1 MPERLAILGTGL
13 IGGSL
18 ALAFKERTNLEV
30 IGFDRNAETLLL
42 AERIG
47 AIDQGTTDLRE
58 AVQEADWIV
67 LALPVRSILDM
78 MERLAELPLKK
89 ECVVSDVG
97 STKAEI
103 MQKAQLLKQKGITFI
118 GGHPMAGSHQS
129 GILAARPH
137 LFENAW
143 YVLTPDPETPRAVVD
158 RWSNLIIRATGA
170 EPVWMDPVRHD
181 RIVGAISHLPHII
194 AAGLLN
200 QICDYQEENDWYLRL
215 AAGGFRDLTRIG
227 ASDPTMWRD
236 ILLSNRRELLPLI
249 DDWIERMTLF
259 REAVA
264 EEDADKLYALFSRSR
279 AFRNQLPDRASGM
292 LKRLYECALD
302 LPDKPGAIGKVAT
315 LLGENGINISQ
326 IRVRRNR
333 EDVPGIVEIAFGSEE
348 EWRKAVNVLS
358 AAGYAVIAEDQ
369 TREGIPV

>member
-1 MPERLAILGTGL
+1 
-13 IGGSL
+13 
-18 ALAFKERTNLEV
+18 
-30 IGFDRNAETLLL
+30 
-42 AERIG
+42 
-47 AIDQGTTDLRE
+47 
-58 AVQEADWIV
+58 
-67 LALPVRSILDM
+67 
-78 MERLAELPLKK
+78 
-89 ECVVSDVG
+89 
-97 STKAEI
+97 
-103 MQKAQLLKQKGITFI
+103 
-118 GGHPMAGSHQS
+118 
-129 GILAARPH
+129 
-137 LFENAW
+137 
-143 YVLTPDPETPRAVVD
+143 
-158 RWSNLIIRATGA
+158 
-170 EPVWMDPVRHD
+170 
-181 RIVGAISHLPHII
+181 
-194 AAGLLN
+194 
-200 QICDYQEENDWYLRL
+200 
-215 AAGGFRDLTRIG
+215 
-227 ASDPTMWRD
+227 MWRD
-236 ILLSNRRELLPLI
+236 ILLSNRCELLPLI